1 MHRSFSQGGYFV
13 RNNSCKGSR
22 FFQAQKFWDNYE
34 GGLSYFGEELWG
46 DGGWYMNK

>member
-1 MHRSFSQGGYFV
+1 MQ
-13 RNNSCKGSR
+13 GSR

-46 DGGWYMNK
+46 DGGWYMNKEGLYCMKSGLS